1 MLIMFK
7 EDDYT
12 IKVVDNNKFLD
23 VGIIYWDDVI
33 GDFAMAFDPV
43 AGNAE
48 ALLDTV
54 DLLNWVTD
62 NPNIIKRK

>member
-7 EDDYT
+7 ETDYK
-12 IKVVDNNKFLD
+12 IKVVDNSNFLD
-23 VGIIYWDDVI
+23 VGIIYWDDDI
-33 GDFAMAFDPV
+33 DEFKMAFNLV

-48 ALLDTV
+48 ALLDIV

-62 NPNIIKRK
+62 NPNIIKK

>member
-7 EDDYT
+7 ETDYK
-12 IKVVDNNKFLD
+12 IKVVDNSNFLD
-23 VGIIYWDDVI
+23 IGIIYWDDVI

-43 AGNAE
+43 AGNAG
-48 ALLDTV
+48 ALLDIV

-62 NPNIIKRK
+62 NPNIIERN

>member
-12 IKVVDNNKFLD
+12 IKVVDNSNFLD
-23 VGIIYWDDVI
+23 VGIIYWDDDI
-33 GDFAMAFDPV
+33 DEFRMAFDPV
-43 AGNAE
+43 AGNAG
-48 ALLDTV
+48 ALLDIV

-62 NPNIIKRK
+62 NPNIIK

>member
-7 EDDYT
+7 ETDYE
-12 IKVVDNNKFLD
+12 IKVVDNSNFLD
-23 VGIIYWDDVI
+23 CGRIC
-33 GDFAMAFDPV
+33 FDTQRDEFVMSFNEV

-48 ALLDTV
+48 ALLDIV

-62 NPNIIKRK
+62 NPNIIK